1 MIPTRLQLY
10 ASMLLL
16 VLGTTTATPPA
27 VAAPQGQPAGRAG
40 ARPGVAEQRGTA
52 VVITDDQDAGQT
64 RDRLR
69 ELLNR
74 YPPALGRVL
83 KLDPSL
89 LASEAYLA
97 PYPAL
102 AAFLAQ
108 HPEIARDP
116 TYFLAFISVPGSP
129 SPSSERSE
137 VISMWRNMVE
147 GFTFFLVFLTITGTL
162 AWLIKSL
169 MDYRRWQRLS
179 KIQTEAHTK
188 LLDRFSSNEDLLAYI
203 QTPSGRRFLE
213 SAPIPLNPETRPL
226 AAPFSRILWSVQAG
240 VVLTAGGIGLR
251 WVSERVPVEMTT
263 PLSVFG
269 VLGIS
274 LGLGFI
280 ISAVVAF
287 VLSQRLG
294 LFEPAALAPTGERG
308 GPA

>member
-1 MIPTRLQLY
+1 MSPTRLQLY
-10 ASMLLL
+10 AFALLL
-16 VLGTTTATPPA
+16 ALGTTTATPPA

-40 ARPGVAEQRGTA
+40 ARGAGDQRGIA
-52 VVITDDQDAGQT
+52 VVITDDQDARQT
-64 RDRLR
+64 RERLR
-69 ELLNR
+69 ELLER

-89 LASEAYLA
+89 LASETYLA

-102 AAFLAQ
+102 AAFLTQ
-108 HPEIARDP
+108 HPEVARDP
-116 TYFLAFISVPGSP
+116 AYFLAYISVPGSP

-137 VISMWRNMVE
+137 VINMWRNMVE

-162 AWLIKSL
+162 AWLVKSL

-188 LLDRFSSNEDLLAYI
+188 LLDRFSSNEDLLTYI
-203 QTPSGRRFLE
+203 QTPAGRRFLE
-213 SAPIPLNPETRPL
+213 SAPIPLNPETRSL
-226 AAPFSRILWSVQAG
+226 GAPFSRILWSVQAG

-251 WVSERVPVEMTT
+251 WVSGRVPVEMTT

-280 ISAVVAF
+280 ISAVIAF
-287 VLSQRLG
+287 VLSHRLG
-294 LFEPAALAPTGERG
+294 LFEPAAFAPTGDRG